1 MVTGAGAWK
10 RFPHTAFFHSRV
22 TQLPQS
28 NGSIPTAPGTMEVL
42 KWLSKAAHRP
52 ALLTTYVSW
61 LGTLCPCQTVTSCSQ
76 EPQVFSST
84 HSPLFPAGVTF
95 SLPIPVKFWGG
106 LGYLPRPASS
116 EERTIPTWTF
126 WDPWHR
132 DQMGHYLFLMC
143 LSGVSSGW
151 WALTQDCVLGS
162 WNNHTGYPGTW
173 EMLGEGHDAKRSWW
187 PLWGLRVGSRGP

>member
-1 MVTGAGAWK
+1 MVIQGCSQACPSNHLCLLAGYPLSLPNSHLVFPGAPGVL
-10 RFPHTAFFHSRV
+10 FHS
-22 TQLPQS
+22 LPT
-28 NGSIPTAPGTMEVL
+28 IPCRSYILP
-42 KWLSKAAHRP
+42 AH
-52 ALLTTYVSW
+52 
-61 LGTLCPCQTVTSCSQ
+61 PCQI
-76 EPQVFSST
+76 
-84 HSPLFPAGVTF
+84 LGD
-95 SLPIPVKFWGG
+95 

-132 DQMGHYLFLMC
+132 DQMGHYVFLMC

-173 EMLGEGHDAKRSWW
+173 GMLGEGHDAKRSWW
-187 PLWGLRVGSRGP
+187 PLWGLRVGSRLSPSPHARPLPQPSVGPQQAFALHFCPPQGLITSLEA